1 MALIA
6 GYDKACV
13 QICDA
18 LGLKHVVRFDL
29 HMALNEVVT
38 ANVEYYPE
46 KDGITELHTIFRQF
60 VLVRKPKHPSILYHI
75 GMWLIDRGSKVR
87 NNAGR

>member
-1 MALIA
+1 MALIT
-6 GYDKACV
+6 GYDKACA

-29 HMALNEVVT
+29 HMAVDEVVT
-38 ANVEYYPE
+38 AKVEYYPE
-46 KDGITELHTIFRQF
+46 KDGVTKLHTILREF

-75 GMWLIDRGSKVR
+75 GMWLIDRDHKVK
-87 NNAGR
+87 